1 MLYDNS
7 QLARVY
13 LHAWQVTGNQY
24 FRTITEEI
32 LDYVVREMLD
42 PAGGF
47 CSTQDADPT
56 ALRSGDDRSEG
67 EEGKFLV
74 WTPDEIREV
83 LGSDGDEFMAAYGV
97 TRHGNASTGSA
108 HGFEGKNILE
118 FVGDMDQRPALAE
131 ARHKLYEAREQ
142 RVHPGLDDKVITSWN
157 GLMLAAFAE
166 AARALNRDDYR
177 GVAERNA
184 AFLLREL
191 MQAGE

>member
-1 MLYDNS
+1 
-7 QLARVY
+7 
-13 LHAWQVTGNQY
+13 VTPG
-24 FRTITEEI
+24 
-32 LDYVVREMLD
+32 
-42 PAGGF
+42 
-47 CSTQDADPT
+47 
-56 ALRSGDDRSEG
+56 
-67 EEGKFLV
+67 
-74 WTPDEIREV
+74 
-83 LGSDGDEFMAAYGV
+83 
-97 TRHGNASTGSA
+97 GNASTDSA